1 MKTTNP
7 ILKKMQNK
15 QPAYGVWLG
24 IPSPHS
30 ARLLARQPVDWL
42 LVDAEHSPV
51 DAERMTLM
59 ILAISEANGPQAVV
73 RLAEANAENIKRA
86 LDAGAAGVI
95 APMINTGGQAAQV
108 VAWAKFPPMGTRS
121 FGSAYA
127 GLAFGQSMPEYL
139 KASNA
144 QSFAGVQVESK
155 EALDDL
161 DGIFS
166 TPNLD
171 MVFVG
176 PVDLSVSLGLD
187 PLPENEHPR
196 FLEAMDAI
204 HAAAKKH
211 NMPLGIYASSAQAAR
226 QRVEE
231 GFTFVNIASDI
242 GAMVGGIGAALK
254 TVHE

>member
-86 LDAGAAGVI
+86 LDAGAGKSS
-95 APMINTGGQAAQV
+95 G
-108 VAWAKFPPMGTRS
+108 
-121 FGSAYA
+121 
-127 GLAFGQSMPEYL
+127 
-139 KASNA
+139 
-144 QSFAGVQVESK
+144 
-155 EALDDL
+155 
-161 DGIFS
+161 DG
-166 TPNLD
+166 
-171 MVFVG
+171 
-176 PVDLSVSLGLD
+176 
-187 PLPENEHPR
+187 E
-196 FLEAMDAI
+196 
-204 HAAAKKH
+204 
-211 NMPLGIYASSAQAAR
+211 
-226 QRVEE
+226 
-231 GFTFVNIASDI
+231 
-242 GAMVGGIGAALK
+242 
-254 TVHE
+254 